1 VAQTATLFDFDLQA
15 TGTVA
20 AIAAATQDSIRLKGR
35 AGGTATRTM
44 DLVPAALGASRTV
57 TFPDADGTVTYKE
70 LAQTWSATQTID
82 ASSSLIMAATS
93 GTAITLG
100 VASATS
106 SAIASSLGNIIRHRA
121 YGYSSAYSAVQIGDS
136 ARGVGFGVDP
146 NSITGGQFT
155 GDAHDCFF
163 NRGTNL
169 IVPNAGGTD
178 WECALRLSG
187 GYGTANNPVVLIDGT
202 GLTLPANAAGVLTI
216 SAATGQALTI
226 SSTTDGTSTTAA
238 SLVTAGGMAWGSSK
252 TTYGGLL
259 NLAGLLT
266 AGGQLQ
272 TTGALTAV
280 GASKLTLDQS
290 AASVSRIIAF
300 GEDDSTAGT
309 LQLVAASSAVGI
321 YDVCL
326 SLTSAGVTSD
336 RAWTLSNG
344 LTVSG
349 GNLQLSSGTLLLA
362 TSTPASASA
371 TGVQGTITWDSSYIY
386 VCTATDTWK
395 RVAIATW

>member
-35 AGGTATRTM
+35 AGGTASRTM

-70 LAQTWSATQTID
+70 LAQTWSATQTF
-82 ASSSLIMAATS
+82 A
-93 GTAITLG
+93 AITATTIG
-100 VASATS
+100 ASGIVA
-106 SAIASSLGNIIRHRA
+106 
-121 YGYSSAYSAVQIGDS
+121 
-136 ARGVGFGVDP
+136 
-146 NSITGGQFT
+146 IT
-155 GDAHDCFF
+155 D
-163 NRGTNL
+163 
-169 IVPNAGGTD
+169 
-178 WECALRLSG
+178 
-187 GYGTANNPVVLIDGT
+187 
-202 GLTLPANAAGVLTI
+202 
-216 SAATGQALTI
+216 
-226 SSTTDGTSTTAA
+226 TTDGTSTTAA